1 MASGRLDPRMMWE
14 TSQRNSVITGG
25 NEGPFKPVYLST
37 DSRGL
42 GSPAKK
48 VEQKRDKSESTAA
61 ETILK
66 DLSMTARGRFQQNV
80 DAVEA
85 TEKDLW
91 GHMGELPHFHEKD
104 RIQG

>member
-1 MASGRLDPRMMWE
+1 MTWE
-14 TSQRNSVITGG
+14 TSQRNSVFTGD
-25 NEGPFKPVYLST
+25 NEGPLKPTDLST
-37 DSRGL
+37 DSGGL

-48 VEQKRDKSESTAA
+48 VEQKRDKLESTPA